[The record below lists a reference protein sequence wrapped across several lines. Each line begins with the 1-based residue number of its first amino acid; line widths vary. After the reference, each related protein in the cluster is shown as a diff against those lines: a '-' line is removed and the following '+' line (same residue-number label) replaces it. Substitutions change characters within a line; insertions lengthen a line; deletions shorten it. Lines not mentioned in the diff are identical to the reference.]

1 MFRRRRLPPELEQPF
16 EAFRA
21 LLDPLERARAVLT
34 ETVPT
39 TRLPGRPFAEGLAEF
54 EELLRGIEPAMAE
67 WRATE
72 LEPEWSACV
81 RGLHEAQALAERV
94 RLGATVPAV
103 FEALIGAIGD
113 LLAPLD
119 AFAAAAER
127 FRRLRRSG

>member
-1 MFRRRRLPPELEQPF
+1 MFRRRRLPPELDQPF
-16 EAFRA
+16 EVFRV
-21 LLDPLERARAVLT
+21 LLGPLECARAVLT

-54 EELLRGIEPAMAE
+54 EELLRAIEPAMAD
-67 WRATE
+67 WRATD
-72 LEPEWSACV
+72 LEPQWSACL
-81 RGLHEAQALAERV
+81 RGLHEAQALAEQM
-94 RLGATVPAV
+94 RLGATVPAG

-127 FRRLRRSG
+127 FRELRRSS